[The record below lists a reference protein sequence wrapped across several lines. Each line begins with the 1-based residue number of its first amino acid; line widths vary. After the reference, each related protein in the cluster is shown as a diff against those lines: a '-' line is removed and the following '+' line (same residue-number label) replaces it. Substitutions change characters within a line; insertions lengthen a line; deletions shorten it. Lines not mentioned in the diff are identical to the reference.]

1 MDTDENMSYDHEEL
15 TSAMLHGSPI
25 ITSIS
30 PPVTTPI
37 TKLQSRIPPPITTP
51 ITKLQSR
58 IPPPVTTPITKLQ
71 SRIPPP
77 IITPITKLQS
87 RIPPPITS
95 PVVKSQSI
103 IQRSTPS
110 NIEKHRRHTGGVA
123 KSKTSTG
130 SVTPIRFLVTKS
142 GAVLNQRNK

>member
-37 TKLQSRIPPPITTP
+37 TKLQSRIPPPVITP

-58 IPPPVTTPITKLQ
+58 IPPPVT
-71 SRIPPP
+71 
-77 IITPITKLQS
+77 TPITKLQS

-130 SVTPIRFLVTKS
+130 SVTPIRFLGMLLKQLLIS
-142 GAVLNQRNK
+142 WSLNLVQY